1 SWQSGLGGGDVQQRC
16 EVAIIGDSGAANE
29 KSGSWPR
36 RGESGWLQRRRAPEK
51 QKRGARPR
59 FG

>member
-1 SWQSGLGGGDVQQRC
+1 VQQRC

-36 RGESGWLQRRRAPEK
+36 RGESGWLHRRRAPEK